1 MSFLKNCCFATLCLF
16 LASSCTYYRGPQ
28 PAGAPDMDAFPS
40 ELHGTYL
47 ADQSKL
53 VITSNKIEYWAD
65 KTKASMKSYI
75 SDSLHVRSMAPW
87 IIGTR
92 KSQFASGGDC
102 YSVFALKLD
111 ENNPNILFGIQTDE
125 DEIKQQFPN
134 VRHAVEQHS
143 VTTSDGV
150 PEPPKDVT
158 IFDPTPEEFRQIIE
172 AAFEKKRKDADYKA
186 FERQ

>member
-1 MSFLKNCCFATLCLF
+1 MFTMKNLFCLTLF
-16 LASSCTYYRGPQ
+16 LALFTSCTYYRGPQ
-28 PAGAPDMDAFPS
+28 PTGAPDMDAFPR
-40 ELHGTYL
+40 EIHGTYL

-65 KTKASMKSYI
+65 KTKASMKYYI

-87 IIGTR
+87 IIGTTR
-92 KSQFASGGDC
+92 GRFASGGDN
-102 YSVFALKLD
+102 YSVFAIKLD
-111 ENNPNILFGIQTDE
+111 ENNPNLLYGIQTDE
-125 DEIKQQFPN
+125 DDIKKEFPN
-134 VRHAVEQHS
+134 VRHSIEQQS

-172 AAFEKKRKDADYKA
+172 AAFAKKRADADYKG